1 MNKAFKDAIVARR
14 SNYSLTNKSTLSDR
28 EIEELVD
35 LALQH
40 VPSAFNSQSTR
51 IVLLLNEHHQK
62 FWNIVKQELKKV
74 ASEEGYLHA
83 EAKIDH
89 SLASG
94 YGTILFFE
102 DERVVKGLQENFAP
116 YADHFPKWAQ
126 QTSAMHQYVLW
137 VGLAD
142 AGLGASIQH
151 YNPVIDDAVR
161 QEWNIDENWT
171 LIAQMPFG
179 VASASPEEK
188 PAQPLNGRI
197 KVFK

>member
-1 MNKAFKDAIVARR
+1 MNKAFKNAIMARR

-28 EIEELVD
+28 ELEELIDFAV
-35 LALQH
+35 QY
-40 VPSAFNSQSTR
+40 VPSAYNSQSTR
-51 IVLLLNEHHQK
+51 IVLLLHEHHHK
-62 FWNIVKQELKKV
+62 FWELVKQELKKV
-74 ASEEGYLHA
+74 TNEEGFSHA
-83 EAKIDH
+83 KAKIDN

-116 YADHFPKWAQ
+116 YADNFPKWAH
-126 QTSAMHQYVLW
+126 QTSAMHQFVLW
-137 VGLAD
+137 TSLTD
-142 AGLGASIQH
+142 AGLGASVQH
-151 YNPVIDDAVR
+151 YNPVVDVAVH

-179 VASASPEEK
+179 VAAAEPQEK
-188 PAQPLNGRI
+188 TIQPLSERI